1 MAKAKP
7 KAKAK
12 KSGGKKELKEWQKPE
27 YWLEY
32 DRVTA
37 MTERTMLLA
46 LDKLEKKF
54 EDAVE
59 VAKALRA
66 EFAAANTNYKNYGR
80 ERMQAYGKPPQ
91 ETLTTPIE
99 RKEDA
104 KTIKANAEKAAKL
117 VNDVANSMGMD
128 KPEYDEKGVHKDA
141 WSHFPLDR
149 FTAFTDKPKVIEKI
163 VKALLSPQIKG
174 ESGSVKPVKTMGDL
188 QAFISPG
195 HGWTRKLADVK
206 GIGPE
211 AANKWA
217 ALELV
222 FWEKWTNG
230 GLGEE
235 FAKEKMAAIHGI
247 YRDPESKEGKAAA
260 KKAAAKKPAA
270 KAEPKAAPKKSG
282 PALRGGG
289 AKPEAKTKS
298 KTGGKKSP
306 TSANKDEP
314 VAGGASIGTEQDW
327 NDEGGKAFREGKSL
341 AENPYADGQ
350 KSHTAWNEGYE
361 DGRLESEI
369 RGEGHAGE
377 TADELLGSNSAA

>member
-7 KAKAK
+7 KAATKAK
-12 KSGGKKELKEWQKPE
+12 PASKAGKKGKELKEWEKPE

-37 MTERTMLLA
+37 MTERKMLID

-54 EDAVE
+54 EDSVE

-80 ERMQAYGKPPQ
+80 ERSRGYGKPPQ

-104 KTIKANAEKAAKL
+104 KTLKANAKKAADIVKS
-117 VNDVANSMGMD
+117 VAGSMGMD

-141 WSHFPLDR
+141 WMHFPLDR
-149 FTAFTDKPKVIEKI
+149 FTKFTDKPKVIEKI
-163 VKALLSPQIKG
+163 VKAMLSPQIKG
-174 ESGSVKPVKTMGDL
+174 ESGGVKPVKTMGDL

-195 HGWTRKLADVK
+195 NGWTRKLADVK

-211 AANKWA
+211 AANKWS

-222 FWEKWTNG
+222 FWEKWNNG

-235 FAKEKMAAIHGI
+235 FAKEKMAEIAGI
-247 YRDPESKEGKAAA
+247 YRDPSA
-260 KKAAAKKPAA
+260 KGGKKPAA
-270 KAEPKAAPKKSG
+270 KSKGKAKPKAKSG
-282 PALRGGG
+282 G
-289 AKPEAKTKS
+289 KNS
-298 KTGGKKSP
+298 KTDKPGDPAPVETETDWKAEGMK
-306 TSANKDEP
+306 AFKD
-314 VAGGASIGTEQDW
+314 
-327 NDEGGKAFREGKSL
+327 GKALGD
-341 AENPYADGQ
+341 NPYFEGQ
-350 KSHTAWNEGYE
+350 KSHNAWNEGYE

-369 RGEGHAGE
+369 RKDPSE
-377 TADELLGSNSAA
+377 TADELAGSAA

>member
-1 MAKAKP
+1 MAKTKAPAKKAAEKKP
-7 KAKAK
+7 KVNDW
-12 KSGGKKELKEWQKPE
+12 EKPS

-32 DRVTA
+32 DRVTV
-37 MTERTMLLA
+37 MTEREKLRE
-46 LDKLEKKF
+46 LDKLEKRF

-59 VAKALRA
+59 QAKALRA
-66 EFAAANTNYKNYGR
+66 QFAAANTDLKNYTR
-80 ERMQAYGKPPQ
+80 ERMQGYGKKPQ

-104 KTIKANAEKAAKL
+104 KKAQDNAKQAADIVKG
-117 VNDVANSMGMD
+117 VAESMGMD

-149 FTAFTDKPKVIEKI
+149 FTAFADKPKVIEKI
-163 VKALLSPQIKG
+163 VKAMLSPQIKG

-195 HGWTRKLADVK
+195 NGWTRKLADVK

-222 FWEKWTNG
+222 FWDKWTNG
-230 GLGEE
+230 GLAEE
-235 FAKEKMAAIHGI
+235 FAKEKMAEVAGI

-260 KKAAAKKPAA
+260 KKSAAKP
-270 KAEPKAAPKKSG
+270 APKKSG

-289 AKPEAKTKS
+289 AKPEAKAKA
-298 KTGGKKSP
+298 KAGGKKSP
-306 TSANKDEP
+306 AKANKDEP
-314 VAGGASIGTEQDW
+314 AGDGASIGTEQDW
-327 NDEGGKAFREGKSL
+327 NDEGGRAFREGKSL

-361 DGRLESEI
+361 DGRLEAEI

-377 TADELLGSNSAA
+377 TADELLGANSAA